1 MALELKDLKRQVD
14 EAVKHQRDYELSF
27 TILET
32 KLKSKMNLLSELE
45 KAIDDT
51 RKLKDSLDAE
61 FQQKNQ
67 ELMRTL
73 EDRKRATAEREQKL
87 VDAEMELR
95 RIRNFA
101 DENAGKLVQKMKELD
116 ATKAEFRAKIT
127 KIVEFV
133 QAAAILRQDL
143 GA

>member
-1 MALELKDLKRQVD
+1 
-14 EAVKHQRDYELSF
+14 
-27 TILET
+27 
-32 KLKSKMNLLSELE
+32 MNLLSELE

-116 ATKAEFRAKIT
+116 ATKAEFRAKIA